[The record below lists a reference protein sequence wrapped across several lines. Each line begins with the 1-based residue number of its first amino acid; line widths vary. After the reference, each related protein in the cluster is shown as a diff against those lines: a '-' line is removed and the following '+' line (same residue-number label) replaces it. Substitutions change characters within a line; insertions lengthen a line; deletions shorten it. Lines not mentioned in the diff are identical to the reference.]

1 MTKTSRERRE
11 LPVLMRWPH
20 AGNDFSRP
28 SHRGQRN
35 VRSLISSKRL
45 PRRLSHVCDLTSVQI
60 RRPHPVGIT
69 FTPELSAAINPHSAR
84 CPAGAPRDF
93 VPWRFLDAGQLSP
106 TNASSFRRPK
116 TYTIADSCGATWLSI
131 HGFPRS
137 SN

>member
-28 SHRGQRN
+28 SHRGQRT

-45 PRRLSHVCDLTSVQI
+45 PRRLSHASKLTSVQI

-69 FTPELSAAINPHSAR
+69 FRTLR
-84 CPAGAPRDF
+84 
-93 VPWRFLDAGQLSP
+93 VPWRRCRPSV
-106 TNASSFRRPK
+106 RRG
-116 TYTIADSCGATWLSI
+116 CE
-131 HGFPRS
+131 PRR
-137 SN
+137 

>member
-45 PRRLSHVCDLTSVQI
+45 PSLLSGAKMKCAVVAGESLRAWKTARSDGFEIDSGDCGLI
-60 RRPHPVGIT
+60 
-69 FTPELSAAINPHSAR
+69 HS
-84 CPAGAPRDF
+84 CE
-93 VPWRFLDAGQLSP
+93 
-106 TNASSFRRPK
+106 
-116 TYTIADSCGATWLSI
+116 
-131 HGFPRS
+131 
-137 SN
+137 

>member
-28 SHRGQRN
+28 SHRGQRT

-45 PRRLSHVCDLTSVQI
+45 PRRLSHASELTSVQI

-69 FTPELSAAINPHSAR
+69 FTPELSAAIK
-84 CPAGAPRDF
+84 
-93 VPWRFLDAGQLSP
+93 SP
-106 TNASSFRRPK
+106 
-116 TYTIADSCGATWLSI
+116 
-131 HGFPRS
+131 
-137 SN
+137 

>member
-28 SHRGQRN
+28 SHRGQRT

-45 PRRLSHVCDLTSVQI
+45 PSRLSHASELTSVQI

-69 FTPELSAAINPHSAR
+69 FTPELSAAIKDAMRRTKDRLSPFALS
-84 CPAGAPRDF
+84 F
-93 VPWRFLDAGQLSP
+93 VPS
-106 TNASSFRRPK
+106 
-116 TYTIADSCGATWLSI
+116 
-131 HGFPRS
+131 
-137 SN
+137 